1 MTNFVMLRTTRPGK
15 EVAEQL
21 KEKGILVASG
31 YPGFEYYI
39 RVSLGS
45 PQDMMEFW
53 RAWDAFMPHG
63 M

>member
-1 MTNFVMLRTTRPGK
+1 MLKTARPGK

-21 KEKGILVASG
+21 EEKGILVASG
-31 YPGFEYYI
+31 YQGFDNYI

-45 PQDMMEFW
+45 PQDMMQFW